1 MRVRGF
7 EKHEELS
14 RAATVAS
21 EFNKLF
27 QGLDVDLSHHSRV
40 HHSLFVTNDNSSVKS
55 VFKQFL

>member
-1 MRVRGF
+1 MHVRGF

-40 HHSLFVTNDNSSVKS
+40 HHSLFVTNDNSSVKR
-55 VFKQFL
+55 VI